1 MITVSRT
8 PDAGPGPDPDPK
20 TATRRPTL
28 PLTGVNAPVTGAK
41 GPILVLAAAGTQHLL
56 GKRSIQV
63 HGGCLS
69 ACTLKATATV
79 SLPGASK
86 SLKLRGISVKA
97 ASGKVVT
104 LRIKLSKKTM
114 RAVRRAL
121 RRGKKVDRDRHG
133 HRDRRVRRLSAKRK
147 IRLKR

>member
-1 MITVSRT
+1 VTDPT
-8 PDAGPGPDPDPK
+8 PFL
-20 TATRRPTL
+20 PT
-28 PLTGVNAPVTGAK
+28 TGVNPQVRGATG
-41 GPILVLAAAGTQHLL
+41 PTLVLAAARTQHLL
-56 GKRSIQV
+56 KRSIEVQ
-63 HGGCLS
+63 GGCLS

-86 SLKLRGISVKA
+86 SLKLRGVSVKA

-121 RRGKKVDRDRHG
+121 RRGKKVIATVTVIATDATG
-133 HRDRRVRRLSAKRK
+133 ASSAKRK

>member
-1 MITVSRT
+1 MNPAVRGAT
-8 PDAGPGPDPDPK
+8 GP
-20 TATRRPTL
+20 T
-28 PLTGVNAPVTGAK
+28 
-41 GPILVLAAAGTQHLL
+41 LVLAAARTQHLL
-56 GKRSIQV
+56 GKRTIEV

-86 SLKLRGISVKA
+86 SLKLRGVSVKA

-104 LRIKLSKKTM
+104 LRIKLSKKSM

-121 RRGKKVDRDRHG
+121 RRGKKVIATVTVIATDASG
-133 HRDRRVRRLSAKRK
+133 ASSAKRK